1 MTVIRY
7 DVKVRTTLTLE
18 PDVALKLKRKMAQ
31 KKLSLKDAVNQ
42 ALRIGLAAEEAPA
55 RKPFRVEP
63 HDFGFMPGIDLDK
76 LGQLADQ
83 LEDEEIARKLGL

>member
-1 MTVIRY
+1 M
-7 DVKVRTTLTLE
+7 RTTLTLE

-31 KKLSLKDAVNQ
+31 NKLSLKDAVNE
-42 ALRIGLAAEEAPA
+42 ALRIGLRSDDVPV
-55 RKPFRVEP
+55 RKPFRVVP

-83 LEDEEIARKLGL
+83 LEDEEIARKLQR